1 MDIINGKVGGL
12 TIDTINDISRSNS
25 NPLKK
30 YVLAVFINKLLGEIV
45 SVPSLINIADYKI
58 LYSLLEARRGKERR
72 CVGLPPET

>member
-30 YVLAVFINKLLGEIV
+30 SVLAVFYQQVVRKDFLGPL
-45 SVPSLINIADYKI
+45 SH
-58 LYSLLEARRGKERR
+58 
-72 CVGLPPET
+72 